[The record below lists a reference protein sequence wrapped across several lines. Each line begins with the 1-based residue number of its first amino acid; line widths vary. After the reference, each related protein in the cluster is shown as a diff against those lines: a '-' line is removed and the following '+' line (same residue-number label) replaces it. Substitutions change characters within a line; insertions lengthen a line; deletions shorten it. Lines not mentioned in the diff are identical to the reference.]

1 MTIEVVLDSSAVLAY
16 LQNEPG
22 GETALTALTSAVMS
36 SVNYAEVITKLIE
49 WGATADEAETT
60 AEVLALDLVAADATR
75 CIQAGRLHERTK
87 GRGVSIGD
95 RFCLAL
101 AEETGLP
108 VLTADKR
115 WAELEIGVEVRLI
128 R

>member
-1 MTIEVVLDSSAVLAY
+1 MTTEVVLDSSAVLAY

-22 GETALTALTSAVMS
+22 GETALAAFTGAVMS

-60 AEVLALDLVAADATR
+60 AEVLALDLVVADAIR
-75 CIQAGRLHERTK
+75 CVQAGRLHARTK
-87 GRGVSIGD
+87 RRGVSIGD

-108 VLTADKR
+108 VLTADR
-115 WAELEIGVEVRLI
+115 GWTSLDLGVEVRLI